1 MKKFLER
8 TATAFGGR
16 DGEIRDTQSGYSV
29 KLSKPA
35 EMGGVNPKGTNPEE
49 LFSIGYSSCF
59 ASSLEYLL
67 VSNRISYESLSVKA
81 DTALMMDEKTGFSF
95 ALTVKATI
103 QGVSKDVE
111 KEYIHKAYNFCPYSK
126 AIKGNV
132 EITFID

>member
-67 VSNRISYESLSVKA
+67 IANRITYESLSVKA

-95 ALTVKATI
+95 ALTVKARI
-103 QGVSKDVE
+103 QGVSKEVE
-111 KEYIHKAYNFCPYSK
+111 KEYIQKAYNFCPYSK

-132 EITFID
+132 NVTFVD

>member
-1 MKKFLER
+1 MKKFLKR
-8 TATAFGGR
+8 TATTFGGR
-16 DGEIRDTQSGYSV
+16 DGEVRDTQSGYSV

-35 EMGGVNPKGTNPEE
+35 EMGGMNPKGTNPEE

-67 VSNRISYESLSVKA
+67 MANQVEYQSLSVKA
-81 DTALMMDEKTGFSF
+81 DTALMMDEKTGFRF

-103 QGVSKDVE
+103 QGVSKEVE
-111 KEYIHKAYNFCPYSK
+111 KEYIQKAYNFCPYSK

-132 EITFID
+132 NVKFVD

>member
-67 VSNRISYESLSVKA
+67 IANQVDYESLSVKA

-103 QGVSKDVE
+103 QGVSKELE
-111 KEYIHKAYNFCPYSK
+111 KEYIQKAYNFCPYSK

-132 EITFID
+132 NVTFIE